1 MRQKVPKGGAK
12 VGQVASQVKRF
23 EETHT
28 ATNREAFRPCQFA
41 SIVIIEQQGIRP
53 DFFPKEN
60 CAEFFDTQSILFSRR
75 QQVRLILKLLY
86 FDPFRLRNFRCPWQ
100 ARTREHLFVVNFH
113 GDVKAWKEPIEE
125 VEAAKLR
132 QNNQRG

>member
-1 MRQKVPKGGAK
+1 M
-12 VGQVASQVKRF
+12 ASQVKRF
-23 EETHT
+23 EQTH
-28 ATNREAFRPCQFA
+28 AAANLEAFRPCQFA
-41 SIVIIEQQGIRP
+41 GIVIIEQQGIRL
-53 DFFPKEN
+53 DFFPQEN
-60 CAEFFDTQSILFSRR
+60 CAEFSNTQSIPFLRR

-100 ARTREHLFVVNFH
+100 ARTGNDHFVVNFP

>member
-1 MRQKVPKGGAK
+1 M
-12 VGQVASQVKRF
+12 ASQVKRF
-23 EETHT
+23 EETQT
-28 ATNREAFRPCQFA
+28 AANLEAFRPCQFA
-41 SIVIIEQQGIRP
+41 GIVIIEQQGIRL
-53 DFFPKEN
+53 DFFPKKN
-60 CAEFFDTQSILFSRR
+60 CAEFSNTQSTPFLRR

-100 ARTREHLFVVNFH
+100 ASAGDDHFVVNLH
-113 GDVKAWKEPIEE
+113 GDVKAWKERIEE

>member
-1 MRQKVPKGGAK
+1 MAC
-12 VGQVASQVKRF
+12 QVKRF

-28 ATNREAFRPCQFA
+28 AANLEAFRPCQFA
-41 SIVIIEQQGIRP
+41 GIVIIQQQGIRL
-53 DFFPKEN
+53 DLFPKEN
-60 CAEFFDTQSILFSRR
+60 CAEFSSTQSILFLRR

-100 ARTREHLFVVNFH
+100 AGAGDDHFLVNFP
-113 GDVKAWKEPIEE
+113 GDVEASKEPIEE

-132 QNNQRG
+132 QNNQRGRIS